1 MGKVN
6 IVGKMVHHMTVV
18 LFKEKDKELV
28 DGNLVKKI
36 MMYILEVIRMIRN
49 LGKGNMCGIMGLCM
63 KDILLMILS
72 NVCVYCRHGEGR
84 VEYPDGREIRGFW

>member
-6 IVGKMVHHMTVV
+6 IVGKMVHHMTAV

-49 LGKGNMCGIMGLCM
+49 LGKGEYVWNNGT
-63 KDILLMILS
+63 
-72 NVCVYCRHGEGR
+72 VYEGYF
-84 VEYPDGREIRGFW
+84 VNDLK